1 MRIFWRND
9 LHGGSAHQCAHRKA
23 AHVIVLAEIDSGS
36 HLQAGFDGDIF
47 QLGSLEFRDIFPD
60 RILNTPD
67 TAFRHSD
74 THQCRHEGFAHG
86 VGGKQSIFIS
96 TRKVLLILD
105 HIVLD
110 DDHGRSLRVFHELF
124 CGIGGS
130 FKIKAVGQHSIV
142 FLCKLKY
149 VTSLADFLCGLY
161 LRGMLECVR
170 QIFIFETV
178 QGNVDCFYLSSKTDE
193 DHACQNSD
201 RADCDSDPF
210 LFLHVIFSFSM

>member
-1 MRIFWRND
+1 MTFMAGVPISVRIEKPLMSSSSLKSIPEAICRQALMGIFSSSVPLNS
-9 LHGGSAHQCAHRKA
+9 GIYFPIGS
-23 AHVIVLAEIDSGS
+23 S
-36 HLQAGFDGDIF
+36 
-47 QLGSLEFRDIFPD
+47 
-60 RILNTPD
+60 ILPTQPSD
-67 TAFRHSD
+67 TAIPISAD
-74 THQCRHEGFAHG
+74 T
-86 VGGKQSIFIS
+86 KD
-96 TRKVLLILD
+96 LPM
-105 HIVLD
+105 
-110 DDHGRSLRVFHELF
+110 ELEEN
-124 CGIGGS
+124 S
-130 FKIKAVGQHSIV
+130 V

-161 LRGMLECVR
+161 LRGMLERVR